1 MKKIATAFALSAI
14 AVGATMAMNDGALP
28 VGMVQAQLVN
38 PDGSPHGAPKVFK
51 NLVTTAGKQYIAS
64 RSVDASANAIGWIA
78 IGSNNTAPA
87 VGQTALVTETAR
99 AAISSGSATGGV
111 ATFVATIPAG
121 SGTGTVEEV
130 GLFNASSAGTMVA
143 RALTGTI
150 TKPAGLGLQFT
161 WTLTIS

>member
-1 MKKIATAFALSAI
+1 MKTLSKAFAMSAI
-14 AVGATMAMNDGALP
+14 AAAGMMAMADGAVP
-28 VGMVQAQLVN
+28 VGMVKAQLVN
-38 PDGSPHGAPKVFK
+38 PDGSPHGAPKLFK
-51 NLVTTAGKQYIAS
+51 NLVTTVGKQYIAS
-64 RSVDASANAIGWIA
+64 RCVDASAAAIGWIA
-78 IGSNNTAPA
+78 IGSGNTAPA
-87 VGQTALVTETAR
+87 AGNTTLVTETAR

-161 WTLTIS
+161 WTLTIN